1 MSDASFDMSPD
12 ERAELIGEFLTES
25 ELHLT
30 VLNEKLLQSE
40 AAIKKQQQMS
50 DQDLNAMFRAAHTIK
65 GTASFIGLT
74 KIVKLTHEME
84 TILQRVQNHQMP
96 LTAQIIDVLFG
107 AFDVLGT
114 LFTGLRENGEE
125 SGEIEES
132 VDRIKAVLNPDAK
145 SKPAQAPQTPVPQAV
160 VQEQAL
166 ATDSVQKPKGAIEQ
180 KYLKQFLIET
190 EQYINDFNTRLLII
204 EKRQVRDTTDIVN
217 EMFRMMHTMKGSS
230 GIINAVELVDVAH
243 NMESILSFYREK
255 KTALD
260 SGTIALMFKGIDTI
274 KELWVMLRD
283 KQTIEKDI
291 SGVVNEL
298 KSYCRELTQVQV
310 LPQPVKP
317 TQVLPSSDAN
327 VIDFASLVKLGD
339 LLDEQK
345 AEIAEEVA
353 VGKNVYALTLRIES
367 FVSVKSMKG
376 MLIQERIKKLG
387 GSIICVN
394 PIDDIIDQEVAGD
407 VGLGII
413 FCSSKDEDEITPVLF
428 ADGVKVNSFDKFEKS
443 ELVQH
448 IKIKE
453 SDEQEENVE
462 HKGAAVMVEPIEVN
476 KVSPAPSAT
485 LVPAG
490 AAAAKAA
497 TPMELS
503 VIKIDSKKLDNL
515 MNLSGELVILRAQF
529 ARLVGLFGEDIS
541 QQKVLITTIENT
553 KLASEHLEKEFR
565 GFSLSQENSHEPQF
579 KKIQKLID
587 GLAVSVL
594 DLEKKAAKVNLIN
607 RIHALDETTRS
618 LGKISSD
625 IQSGV
630 MQTRMIPIEG
640 VFTRFR
646 RIVRDIS
653 KDLGKEVNLV
663 IEGEETE
670 LDKKIV
676 DSLSDPLTHM
686 IRNAVDHGLEDKETR
701 QKANKPEAGTISLRA
716 FHKGNNM
723 CIEIGDDGKG
733 IDPEMLVASALK
745 KGLVSSEQVSGMT
758 EKDKFDLMFL
768 PGLSTAQKVTGLS
781 GRGVG
786 MDVVKSMINS
796 VNGVVD
802 IETTIGQGTT
812 FVMKIPLTLAI
823 IQALLVYIGEETYAI
838 PVDAV
843 KEIVSVNPAEVYSI
857 DGNQTVKIREHALSL
872 VELEKIIHI
881 KGAQRKSDAHKTMV
895 IIRDGE
901 TQLGV
906 VVDSLIGEDEIVIK
920 SLTDHFSKVKGIT
933 GASILGDGRIAL
945 ILDPVAIIKESK

>member
-1 MSDASFDMSPD
+1 MSDASFDMSSD

-25 ELHLT
+25 EVHLT

-40 AAIKKQQQMS
+40 TAIKKQQQMS

-84 TILQRVQNHQMP
+84 TILQRVQNHQLP

-114 LFTGLRENGEE
+114 LFTGLKENGEE
-125 SGEIEES
+125 IGEIEES
-132 VDRIKAVLNPDAK
+132 VERIKAVLNPDAK
-145 SKPAQAPQTPVPQAV
+145 PKAVEAPKPEVSKPPSAQ
-160 VQEQAL
+160 L
-166 ATDSVQKPKGAIEQ
+166 SSVLDPAQKPKGPIEL

-190 EQYINDFNTRLLII
+190 EQYINDFNTRILII
-204 EKRQVRDTTDIVN
+204 EKRQVRDTKDIVN
-217 EMFRMMHTMKGSS
+217 EMFRMMHTMKGSA
-230 GIINAVELVDVAH
+230 GIINAVELVEVAH

-255 KTALD
+255 KTDLD
-260 SGTIALMFKGIDTI
+260 SGTISLMFKGIDAI
-274 KELWVMLRD
+274 KELWGMLRD
-283 KQTIEKDI
+283 KQLIDKDI
-291 SGVVNEL
+291 SGIVNEL
-298 KSYCRELTQVQV
+298 KSYHRELTQVQV
-310 LPQPVKP
+310 LPEAVKP
-317 TQVLPSSDAN
+317 AKPVLTSEPGT
-327 VIDFASLVKLGD
+327 IDFSQLINLNEI
-339 LLDEQK
+339 LDEQK

-353 VGKNVYALTLRIES
+353 VGKNVYALVLRIES
-367 FVSVKSMKG
+367 FVSVKSMKA
-376 MLIQERIKKLG
+376 MIVQERIKKLG
-387 GSIICVN
+387 GSIIYVN
-394 PIDDIIDQEVAGD
+394 PTDEIIDQEVAGD

-413 FCSSKDEDEITPVLF
+413 FCSSKDEDEIMPALM
-428 ADGVKVNSFDKFEKS
+428 ADGVKVNSLDKIEKS
-443 ELVQH
+443 ELSKY

-453 SDEQEENVE
+453 VNEQQSSAE
-462 HKGAAVMVEPIEVN
+462 HKGADVMVEPIEVN
-476 KVSPAPSAT
+476 KVSAAPAVAAVS
-485 LVPAG
+485 AG
-490 AAAAKAA
+490 AAASKTA

-541 QQKVLITTIENT
+541 QQKALITTIENT
-553 KLASEHLEKEFR
+553 KLVSEQLEKEFR
-565 GFSLSQENSHEPQF
+565 GFSLGANGEGGVQL

-587 GLAVSVL
+587 GVATSVL

-646 RIVRDIS
+646 RIVRDIA

-701 QKANKPEAGTISLRA
+701 QKANKPPAGTIYLRA

-733 IDPEMLVASALK
+733 IDPELLVASALK
-745 KGLVSSEQVSGMT
+745 KGLVSPEQVSGMT

-802 IETTIGQGTT
+802 IETTIGKGTT
-812 FVMKIPLTLAI
+812 FVLKIPLTLAI

-843 KEIVSVNPAEVYSI
+843 KEIVSVNPSEVYSI

-872 VELEKIIHI
+872 VELEKIILI
-881 KGAQRKSDAHKTMV
+881 RGAERKSDEHKTMV

-901 TQLGV
+901 TQLGI

-920 SLTDHFSKVKGIT
+920 SLTDHFAKVKGIT